1 LPEAVADGVSGY
13 TVAPT
18 LPLEEYEGLGGARYG
33 LPALVYDPASDSLVA
48 TPIDDPSALAGAVA
62 RLVSSAASFEAL
74 SARASEYVLGAP
86 TFARH
91 VEDVMA
97 VMDESVASR

>member
-18 LPLEEYEGLGGARYG
+18 LPLAEYEALGGARYG
-33 LPALVYDPASDSLVA
+33 LPPLVYDPACDALVA
-48 TPIDDPSALAGAVA
+48 PPIVDPAALAGAVA
-62 RLVSSAASFEAL
+62 RLMSSAASFEAL
-74 SARASEYVLGAP
+74 STRASEHVLGSP
-86 TFARH
+86 TFAPH

-97 VMDESVASR
+97 VIDESVAGR